1 MKVFVFQN
9 MIVMGRLSRDTR
21 TLARTSLI
29 VIVMKRMQGNIEN
42 EVINEN
48 KGIRR
53 GNYMNENR
61 SWQNNA
67 VSNYSITKKLF
78 H

>member
-9 MIVMGRLSRDTR
+9 MIVMGRHTNSRTNF
-21 TLARTSLI
+21 

-53 GNYMNENR
+53 GNYER
-61 SWQNNA
+61 KSVLA
-67 VSNYSITKKLF
+67 K
-78 H
+78 